1 MILKNKYHIKI
12 VYIKMI
18 SDGDG
23 NLQIKS
29 ISSMY
34 SVFNLIN
41 SVLNIQS
48 PNFSY
53 SLYLTRITK
62 LPIAVVPVTLWGL

>member
-18 SDGDG
+18 SDDDG

-41 SVLNIQS
+41 RVLNIQNQ
-48 PNFSY
+48 NFSY

-62 LPIAVVPVTLWGL
+62 LITHCS